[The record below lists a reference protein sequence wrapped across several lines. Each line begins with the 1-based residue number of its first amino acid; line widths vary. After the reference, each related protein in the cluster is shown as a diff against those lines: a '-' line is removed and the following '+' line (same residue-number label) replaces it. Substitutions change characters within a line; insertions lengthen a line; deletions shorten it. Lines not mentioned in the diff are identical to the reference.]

1 MKPLVSCGSKI
12 AKTIRAYLEVKIR
25 LRWFAEQFRHID
37 ALQSCGINVRGVRG
51 LVARRDRLQRAGSR
65 LEERLGLSWSAGQ
78 DTGDT

>member
-1 MKPLVSCGSKI
+1 MHQVMQTRFGNPHGNCME
-12 AKTIRAYLEVKIR
+12 AY
-25 LRWFAEQFRHID
+25 